1 MNKLRLNKILFCAAI
16 CFCLLMTAI
25 TVKADQQTVIRNSFS
40 NNNMVLLGS
49 ALKKFLTFR
58 VVTVDLYIADEYKRE
73 DILSDIPK
81 RIEVNYHVNIPK
93 QELDRATIKGI
104 KQNFSQEEL
113 AALMPQINQ
122 INSYYP
128 DVKSGDQVAITYV
141 PGLGS
146 QVQLNGQV
154 KGVVPS
160 EEFAKAFFSIWVGE
174 NPVDKQAKLR
184 LLGRK
189 DDRRPKGDGV
199 E

>member
-1 MNKLRLNKILFCAAI
+1 
-16 CFCLLMTAI
+16 MTAI
-25 TVKADQQTVIRNSFS
+25 TVKADQQMVIRNNFS

-58 VVTVDLYIADEYKRE
+58 VVTVDLYIADGSKSE
-73 DILSDIPK
+73 DVLADIPK
-81 RIEVNYHVNIPK
+81 RLEVNYHVNIPK

-104 KQNFSQEEL
+104 KQNFSQEQL
-113 AALMPQINQ
+113 TALMPQINQ

-128 DVKSGDQVAITYV
+128 DVKSGDQIAVTYV

-154 KGVVPS
+154 KGVVPT

-174 NPVDKQAKLR
+174 NPVDKQAKLK
-184 LLGRK
+184 LLGAKDNRK
-189 DDRRPKGDGV
+189 LKGEGV